1 MKSIGIDIGTS
12 SIKLVEVNSTSK
24 GVQVLSFTEHLLGQ
38 NPAHDPELEVLEFL
52 QAAALRFDA
61 GQTKV
66 VMGMRQEQVS
76 VRLKN
81 FPFTDRLKILKSLP
95 FELEEDLPFST
106 ETAIYEERSVR
117 FMGNTAE
124 VLACATPKHRI
135 AELIEKYGKAGLTI
149 DLLTAEGLAFSTT
162 YERWWEPIPQGPSL
176 PMALEGAPTD
186 IRQLRLVIQMGHTHC
201 LVTAFE
207 DNHVVAVRSI
217 LWGGKSIADALSRK
231 YEIPYVEALR
241 EMRTKAFILP
251 NKDGASYDQI
261 VFSDTISSQVREFS
275 KELKLSILELETE
288 LNGKIM
294 GAEVT
299 GGLAG
304 ILHLGPFMTQLIEV
318 PVNVSSPLVAYAT
331 HFEKTQA
338 IENSIGTALGLALE
352 GLRKPRN
359 PALQFLRGEF
369 APQNENWQVFWETWG
384 QTLKVASALVLVF
397 FAYTFIRDSLA
408 GSLVESTQEAI
419 KEDAKVIAHLPAK
432 QANEAG
438 VKKYIR
444 EKRLRAQELKAL
456 EGLSHMNSAL
466 EILRKISDAAPAR
479 SGINLNIKFLKIE
492 DQSVTLEGTVGNAQD
507 RSQLQKGLGLISKN
521 GKVMTRDSGPAPGVL
536 GIPFAFSFP
545 VDRGI
550 EK

>member
-1 MKSIGIDIGTS
+1 
-12 SIKLVEVNSTSK
+12 
-24 GVQVLSFTEHLLGQ
+24 
-38 NPAHDPELEVLEFL
+38 
-52 QAAALRFDA
+52 
-61 GQTKV
+61 
-66 VMGMRQEQVS
+66 
-76 VRLKN
+76 
-81 FPFTDRLKILKSLP
+81 
-95 FELEEDLPFST
+95 
-106 ETAIYEERSVR
+106 
-117 FMGNTAE
+117 
-124 VLACATPKHRI
+124 
-135 AELIEKYGKAGLTI
+135 
-149 DLLTAEGLAFSTT
+149 
-162 YERWWEPIPQGPSL
+162 
-176 PMALEGAPTD
+176 
-186 IRQLRLVIQMGHTHC
+186 
-201 LVTAFE
+201 
-207 DNHVVAVRSI
+207 
-217 LWGGKSIADALSRK
+217 
-231 YEIPYVEALR
+231 
-241 EMRTKAFILP
+241 
-251 NKDGASYDQI
+251 
-261 VFSDTISSQVREFS
+261 
-275 KELKLSILELETE
+275 
-288 LNGKIM
+288 M